1 MRRLPCAGLFVAHD
15 RAGFDPAPGA
25 RLHSRRRSPVELAGV
40 RTGEYPAAARRNRVR
55 QEGHILE
62 RMELPL
68 IREQQRGARVE
79 GGERSPCDH
88 PHARNTGTLRRA
100 KLLA

>member
-1 MRRLPCAGLFVAHD
+1 MAHD

-25 RLHSRRRSPVELAGV
+25 RLHSRRRSPVELAAV
-40 RTGEYPAAARRNRVR
+40 RTGEILPPRAAIAFARRVTF
-55 QEGHILE
+55 E
-62 RMELPL
+62 RMELPR
-68 IREQQRGARVE
+68 IPEQQRGTRVE